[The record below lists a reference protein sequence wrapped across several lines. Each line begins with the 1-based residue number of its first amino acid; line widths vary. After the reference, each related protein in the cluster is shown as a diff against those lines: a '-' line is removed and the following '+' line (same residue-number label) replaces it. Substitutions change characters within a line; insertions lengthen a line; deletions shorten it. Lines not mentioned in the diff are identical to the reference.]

1 MKKVLFI
8 GDAGRGGQSEN
19 VQKIFRLFLPVFM
32 HSGVACVA
40 HVSSTN
46 RLIETSE
53 WVDSWHSYL
62 SGQGDSHLCSLDL
75 SDTAVVGFEVPD
87 RDLAYLS
94 QQQVPWV
101 NLEIHPLRF
110 MDDLY
115 FNVTSSFDYD
125 FKELSASPVFI
136 DFCAN
141 AMRIRY
147 GDLEQGIPEA
157 SLAIFGQMPCDKSVF
172 WDGGFR
178 SLDCYFDQID
188 RLAEEHQKVFYR
200 PHPYLSNDE
209 LDKEICRR
217 YDAEIFSGRDVYRFF
232 SSGRVATVCA
242 ISSSVIFEAPHFGVR
257 GVFLESRAK
266 RFGEPVN
273 FVRLLN
279 ERELWFG
286 GLLGMAGHSCQL
298 FNGVAPNNF
307 LRDIFGYWGYVNRER
322 EIEEN
327 LVSLGDKVRLA
338 EERANQA
345 EARLEAI
352 LSSKTWHL
360 TAPLRWAIRLFR
372 MAQFKL
378 RRAETR
384 YCAYKSPE

>member
-8 GDAGRGGQSEN
+8 GDLGRGAQSTN
-19 VQKIFRLFLPVFM
+19 VQKIFQLFSPVFM
-32 HSGVACVA
+32 HSGIECVA
-40 HVSSTN
+40 HVSPTN
-46 RLIETSE
+46 MLNETSE
-53 WVDSWHSYL
+53 WVDRWRAYL
-62 SGQGDSHLCSLDL
+62 AGQGDSHLSSLDL
-75 SDTAVVGFEVPD
+75 SDTAIVGFEVPD
-87 RDLAYLS
+87 RDLAYLN
-94 QQQVPWV
+94 QQNIPWV

-115 FNVTSSFDYD
+115 FNVASSFDYD

-141 AMRIRY
+141 ALRIRY
-147 GDLEQGIPEA
+147 GDLKQCIPDA
-157 SLAIFGQMPCDKSVF
+157 SLAIFGQTPCDKSVF
-172 WDGGFR
+172 WDGDFR

-188 RLAEEHQKVFYR
+188 RLAKEHRRVFYR
-200 PHPYLSNDE
+200 PHPYLSNDK

-217 YDAEIFSGRDVYRFF
+217 YDAEIFSERDVYRFF

-242 ISSSVIFEAPHFGVR
+242 ISSSAVFEAPHFGVK
-257 GVFLESRAK
+257 GVFLESRAQ

-286 GLLGMAGHSCQL
+286 GLLGMTGYSCQL
-298 FNGVAPNNF
+298 FNGIVPSNF
-307 LRDIFGYWGYVNRER
+307 LRDTFGYWGYVSRER
-322 EIEEN
+322 EIEED
-327 LVSLGDKVRLA
+327 LVSLGDEVRLA

-360 TAPLRWAIRLFR
+360 TAPLRWAIRQFR
-372 MAQFKL
+372 TLKNKL
-378 RRAETR
+378 L
-384 YCAYKSPE
+384 